1 MIFKL
6 LNRVLIR
13 RAGSSSFR
21 GEIDWEALDQ
31 GEPNRSEES
40 DRSADN
46 SNIFKGSSWLDN
58 QRRTSGWD
66 RLQIFDKEHQPSSG
80 TSAPG
85 YALRSLGFDSRLVP
99 WVFILERGITSTVTR
114 MRSSVYS
121 GLLGMAAVMVVF
133 LTPSSDGYGA
143 IPSKGGKKHLTSTTP
158 SPSYAPDTQ
167 QVLLPA
173 QGHFP
178 DNNVLPEAQGPSSS
192 SSYWWQ
198 TPNNPFSGA
207 TANTQPQP
215 QPQQP
220 APQPTYEQKPLQP
233 SGNPFLVELTTTCSG
248 SDHVCAPKHL
258 CQNGLVVSGGE
269 GSIQK
274 AAECDVAT
282 QICCKLPQQPGIP
295 YAPSQQTPNIIY
307 GPSPSQQPGLIHGGQ
322 QPQYVAGGSTSQQY
336 YNPAPGKNG
345 VPIGGSIYDGS
356 ATRAPDFK
364 YTGPL
369 NTTPHP
375 GCAAALKCV
384 PESYCTVDGIMA
396 DQPISLTREQYE
408 NRVPL
413 SECADPDTG
422 VVGKCC
428 RDPNY
433 KDPWPGGMMMP
444 NMGGGQQQL
453 FPDTCGPSAT
463 CVQSYLCGKQN
474 QIQPLVNCKVPLD
487 GASGVCCGAVQPVSN
502 GQNLGVFVSPTS
514 PTNYVTQ
521 FPQKPGQA
529 TQNIVPSP
537 TPKPFQQSQIN
548 VQTIPQGPFPQLP
561 NYQNQGRIPV
571 ISQQPQPQQTIYQ
584 VSPSQPSTQFQIKPQ
599 PPKPQYQPQPPTFI
613 PQVTSPQPNYPVP
626 QPQQPTI
633 VPISPS
639 VEIQPPKPQYQ
650 PQPPAYEQ
658 PQPLPQ
664 FPQTTPQTQYRPQPT
679 PILVIP
685 QQPNYEQNQ
694 PQPSREFVTSQ
705 KPKGGYPAPAP
716 SSEPQQPSPGQACGV
731 RRENDTWL
739 PCPRLQFET
748 NSPKLTHSQTDFLP
762 GYLHL
767 CAPAPSF
774 HIPVTEVQKQGQ
786 SYLDAGFGEFPW
798 QAMVLNNKNLSA
810 LCSGAIISTN
820 AVITPAHCVQDPLKC
835 FRKKTTHG
843 PQRNLKSGV
852 FYQST
857 HFHVPSKQ
865 ELMTPLTW
873 HTVVYRNLVSKDLL
887 VKGGVW
893 KLFSKD
899 QPREIQML
907 PVAAIVRHP
916 KFDSVSLFH
925 DVAVLMLSTPFIPD
939 QHIDTICL
947 PTRNTLTYN
956 SCVATGWDKQA
967 VQGNVLGSS
976 LHQVPVSLTPHDQC
990 QDQLRSTYLGRY
1002 FQLHDSF
1009 KCAST
1014 ISSGAEICQV
1024 GPGSPL
1030 ACENGNGRYEL
1041 VGLYSWDVGCGV
1053 ASTPQP
1059 AVFSQTDVNWCQGVL
1074 ATPIEQLARQEQEEL
1089 LKKQQEEQQALEG
1102 VDTDKKPGFDLG
1114 YGRK

>member
-1 MIFKL
+1 MGSWRTL
-6 LNRVLIR
+6 LPTIPVQPAN
-13 RAGSSSFR
+13 
-21 GEIDWEALDQ
+21 
-31 GEPNRSEES
+31 
-40 DRSADN
+40 N
-46 SNIFKGSSWLDN
+46 SNLFKGYSWLDN
-58 QRRTSGWD
+58 QRGTSGWD
-66 RLQIFDKEHQPSSG
+66 RLHIFGKEHQPSTD
-80 TSAPG
+80 TSNVVNELLKNLSRGVVINAPG
-85 YALRSLGFDSRLVP
+85 YELRSPGFDYHLIP
-99 WVFILERGITSTVTR
+99 WVFIPERAITTT

-121 GLLGMAAVMVVF
+121 GILGVAAVMVVF

-220 APQPTYEQKPLQP
+220 APQPTYEQKPLKP

-248 SDHVCAPKHL
+248 SDYVCAPKHL

-282 QICCKLPQQPGIP
+282 QICCKLQQQPGIS
-295 YAPSQQTPNIIY
+295 YAPSQQKPNLIY
-307 GPSPSQQPGLIHGGQ
+307 GPSPSQQPGLIHGGVAPSQ
-322 QPQYVAGGSTSQQY
+322 QPGLIHGYVSPGQQPHYVTGGSSSQQY

-384 PESYCTVDGIMA
+384 PESYCTVDGTMA

-444 NMGGGQQQL
+444 NVGGGQQQL

-474 QIQPLVNCKVPLD
+474 QIQPLV
-487 GASGVCCGAVQPVSN
+487 
-502 GQNLGVFVSPTS
+502 
-514 PTNYVTQ
+514 
-521 FPQKPGQA
+521 KPGQA
-529 TQNIVPSP
+529 IQNIVPSP

-561 NYQNQGRIPV
+561 NYQTQGRVPV

-599 PPKPQYQPQPPTFI
+599 PPKPQYQPQPPKPQYQPQPPTFI
-613 PQVTSPQPNYPVP
+613 PQVTSTQPNYPVP

-664 FPQTTPQTQYRPQPT
+664 FPQTTSQTQYRPQPT
-679 PILVIP
+679 PILEP

-694 PQPSREFVTSQ
+694 PQPPREFVTSQ

-731 RRENDTWL
+731 RR
-739 PCPRLQFET
+739 
-748 NSPKLTHSQTDFLP
+748 
-762 GYLHL
+762 
-767 CAPAPSF
+767 
-774 HIPVTEVQKQGQ
+774 EVQKQGQ

-810 LCSGAIISTN
+810 LCSGAIIATN
-820 AVITPAHCVQDPLKC
+820 AVITPAHCVQD
-835 FRKKTTHG
+835 
-843 PQRNLKSGV
+843 
-852 FYQST
+852 
-857 HFHVPSKQ
+857 
-865 ELMTPLTW
+865 
-873 HTVVYRNLVSKDLL
+873 LVSKDLL

-925 DVAVLMLSTPFIPD
+925 DIAVLMLSTPFIPD

-976 LHQVPVSLTPHDQC
+976 LHQVPVSVTPHDQC
-990 QDQLRSTYLGRY
+990 QEQLRSTYLGRY

-1014 ISSGAEICQV
+1014 ISPGAEICQV

-1059 AVFSQTDVNWCQGVL
+1059 AVFSQTDVNWCQSVL

-1089 LKKQQEEQQALEG
+1089 LKKQQEAQQALEG

-1114 YGRK
+1114 YGKK

>member
-1 MIFKL
+1 MF
-6 LNRVLIR
+6 
-13 RAGSSSFR
+13 
-21 GEIDWEALDQ
+21 Q
-31 GEPNRSEES
+31 
-40 DRSADN
+40 
-46 SNIFKGSSWLDN
+46 
-58 QRRTSGWD
+58 
-66 RLQIFDKEHQPSSG
+66 
-80 TSAPG
+80 
-85 YALRSLGFDSRLVP
+85 
-99 WVFILERGITSTVTR
+99 

-167 QVLLPA
+167 QVLLPG

-269 GSIQK
+269 GSLQK

-307 GPSPSQQPGLIHGGQ
+307 GPSPSQQPGLIHGGVAPSQQPGLIHGGVAPSPATRQPGLIHGYVSPGQ

-356 ATRAPDFK
+356 ATRVPDFK

-444 NMGGGQQQL
+444 NIGGGQQQL

-561 NYQNQGRIPV
+561 NYQNQGRVPV
-571 ISQQPQPQQTIYQ
+571 ISQHPQPQQTIYQ

-664 FPQTTPQTQYRPQPT
+664 FPQTTSQTQYRPQPT
-679 PILVIP
+679 PISVVP

-731 RRENDTWL
+731 RR
-739 PCPRLQFET
+739 
-748 NSPKLTHSQTDFLP
+748 
-762 GYLHL
+762 
-767 CAPAPSF
+767 
-774 HIPVTEVQKQGQ
+774 EVQKQGQ

-820 AVITPAHCVQDPLKC
+820 AVITPAHCVQD
-835 FRKKTTHG
+835 
-843 PQRNLKSGV
+843 
-852 FYQST
+852 
-857 HFHVPSKQ
+857 
-865 ELMTPLTW
+865 
-873 HTVVYRNLVSKDLL
+873 LVSKDLL

-956 SCVATGWDKQA
+956 SCCCYRMGQTSCARKCPGQ
-967 VQGNVLGSS
+967 Q
-976 LHQVPVSLTPHDQC
+976 LTPGPGQFDPPRSMPGPTPIHIFRQIFPATR
-990 QDQLRSTYLGRY
+990 QL
-1002 FQLHDSF
+1002 
-1009 KCAST
+1009 
-1014 ISSGAEICQV
+1014 QV